1 MVLGSVVPIRD
12 TGQVDW
18 IRRTVSRLLGL
29 GQDSSPLPD
38 DVVETVDARPAVSA
52 EGVDRPIRHFDL
64 SAEREA
70 TFALLDDTR
79 AWKERAVHEFV
90 LRDSDHVSVSSSYQV
105 RLPIELVQR
114 FEPSARAGDLV
125 RLALPFGVRPKQL
138 LLDVDFQGFAGNAI
152 SLLLRDEA
160 SLLQAAYLER
170 LLSDAAMEARGLDA
184 LWIGVSAYTPSAWR
198 EHQARVDVPRRD
210 ARRDSGTHRVR
221 ALVAYMTADLEFA
234 IDETRVRRW
243 LAELEPARLLLTEAL
258 AEGEDAESSS
268 ECMLLAIP
276 FMPSRPD
283 DLATIDELVCAFAK
297 AVQVMPVPA
306 REVLAE
312 YGRRWE
318 AIVDT
323 KLPAGHPCSVKL
335 LEQRP
340 WVDAPSAVMTQEIAF
355 SDATTTHVEIRAA
368 DLGVVIGD
376 PEITSLAGD
385 RAGYGV
391 GDAIRETGDAI
402 AIYASDPD
410 RPYLA
415 RISVR
420 ARVRLGQRLLIWWLL
435 LLIGMAAGVA
445 LALPEAAD
453 LVDSLALLTFP
464 LTLAGAVV
472 LSRESSPL
480 AERLL
485 RRWRVALVVA
495 IGALWII
502 TLGRLLLNGDV
513 SWAESL
519 WDGLPALGG

>member
-1 MVLGSVVPIRD
+1 MEGACCPRISFFATVITFLCPP
-12 TGQVDW
+12 
-18 IRRTVSRLLGL
+18 RTKYDC
-29 GQDSSPLPD
+29 Q
-38 DVVETVDARPAVSA
+38 
-52 EGVDRPIRHFDL
+52 L
-64 SAEREA
+64 S
-70 TFALLDDTR
+70 
-79 AWKERAVHEFV
+79 WC
-90 LRDSDHVSVSSSYQV
+90 SVSNLRRVLVTSS
-105 RLPIELVQR
+105 
-114 FEPSARAGDLV
+114 
-125 RLALPFGVRPKQL
+125 ALPSRSACDRRQL

-221 ALVAYMTADLEFA
+221 ALVAYMTADLELA

-323 KLPAGHPCSVKL
+323 KLPAGHPCFC
-335 LEQRP
+335 QTP
-340 WVDAPSAVMTQEIAF
+340 GTAPM
-355 SDATTTHVEIRAA
+355 
-368 DLGVVIGD
+368 G
-376 PEITSLAGD
+376 
-385 RAGYGV
+385 
-391 GDAIRETGDAI
+391 
-402 AIYASDPD
+402 
-410 RPYLA
+410 
-415 RISVR
+415 
-420 ARVRLGQRLLIWWLL
+420 
-435 LLIGMAAGVA
+435 
-445 LALPEAAD
+445 
-453 LVDSLALLTFP
+453 
-464 LTLAGAVV
+464 
-472 LSRESSPL
+472 
-480 AERLL
+480 
-485 RRWRVALVVA
+485 
-495 IGALWII
+495 
-502 TLGRLLLNGDV
+502 
-513 SWAESL
+513 
-519 WDGLPALGG
+519 